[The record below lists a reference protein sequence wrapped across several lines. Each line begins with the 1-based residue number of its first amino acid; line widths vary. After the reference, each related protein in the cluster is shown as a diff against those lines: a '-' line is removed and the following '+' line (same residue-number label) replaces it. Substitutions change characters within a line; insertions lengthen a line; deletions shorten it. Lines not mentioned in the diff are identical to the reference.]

1 MKPKMTRS
9 TIEQLLTRFMNGET
23 TLDEERLLADY
34 FRQADNVDEAWKDYR
49 EMFLYFDRGM
59 DVVKEKNTGWGHW
72 LVAAMLA
79 ALLVGGSLILWN
91 RQGSEEQV
99 VVKTEPKETEQR
111 DFKTKP
117 TTFALTPPPEPA
129 PKQKAVKP
137 KRAPKKE
144 EPTRKA
150 ISKEDYEPT
159 EQEIEDDINEEII
172 WRKSAI
178 IKAALMENGYMPVTQ
193 EDGSVAYEKA
203 SETVSI

>member
-1 MKPKMTRS
+1 M
-9 TIEQLLTRFMNGET
+9 
-23 TLDEERLLADY
+23 DEVW
-34 FRQADNVDEAWKDYR
+34 QDYR

-59 DVVKEKNTGWGHW
+59 DEVKEKNTGWRRW

-79 ALLVGGSLILWN
+79 ALLAGGSLILWN
-91 RQGSEEQV
+91 RQASEEQV
-99 VVKTEPKETEQR
+99 VMKTEPKESEQR

-137 KRAPKKE
+137 KHASKKV

-150 ISKEDYEPT
+150 LPKEDYEPT
-159 EQEIEDDINEEII
+159 EQEIEDAINEEII

-178 IKAALMENGYMPVTQ
+178 IKAALME
-193 EDGSVAYEKA
+193 SV
-203 SETVSI
+203 